1 MFSVWY
7 MRCGTTGHSSVSNKR
22 STVILVRMASQF
34 ALLFLVFVSPPARG
48 QEALRSK
55 SAAARQPLEIRLVR
69 PPSWHDHY
77 LEITIKRVNHSN
89 SRIFLARVEMYS
101 SVTRA
106 KSTVELR
113 GQGDWI
119 LVYGWTDVIESE
131 DEERTLAPE
140 SEEQNT
146 YYIGEAFPSEDMV
159 TNTTRQVRVRGRLR
173 ILASYAQR
181 VPKRE
186 IKGRQ
191 QKVEKRRTSAALL
204 QLQYFQVNTT
214 NGSYCRRHQFCRFL
228 RN

>member
-1 MFSVWY
+1 
-7 MRCGTTGHSSVSNKR
+7 MRVP
-22 STVILVRMASQF
+22 LQF
-34 ALLFLVFVSPPARG
+34 ALLLLLVLLPLARG
-48 QEALRSK
+48 QEAFRSE

-69 PPSWHDHY
+69 RPSWHDHY
-77 LEITIKRVNHSN
+77 LEITIKRVNHSK
-89 SRIFLARVEMYS
+89 SRIFLSRVEMYS

-106 KSTVELR
+106 KSTVELG
-113 GQGDWI
+113 GQGEWI

-140 SEEQNT
+140 REEQNT
-146 YYIGEAFPSEDMV
+146 YYIGEAFPIEDMV

-191 QKVEKRRTSAALL
+191 QKVEKRRISAEEADSGSRISGQAALEVEIPCQPGASNSDCSSPPPIFPGEHNQWTIL
-204 QLQYFQVNTT
+204 PKAPVL
-214 NGSYCRRHQFCRFL
+214 
-228 RN
+228 